1 VGGDVVANCKS
12 ELKKPLR
19 FESDVEMNHEDHQYG
34 EIGQQRAG
42 AGTGIGNLM
51 WLLAEML
58 RVPLTIFVSTI
69 EVFTTSMR
77 GIQRTTDQVIDTTV
91 GGMIQGPGQNL
102 SRVTPPGD
110 LYETRKHDTLT
121 MGVELKDQQQKE
133 QSEMEDRDIDLRGDD
148 LKLVE
153 YDIWF
158 TKADLHASLD
168 NDRDVIAYSTT
179 TGDYKGIRISK
190 FLRELSDRAAE
201 AQRPDGK
208 EPVERPNKWKEN
220 NYPPADFR
228 VDENGNPAENGDY
241 YSGIPLD
248 DIDEFVKVDVRLIS
262 RRPKDEKDESDR
274 LKDINKTLRG
284 TLNVRTVP

>member
-1 VGGDVVANCKS
+1 
-12 ELKKPLR
+12 
-19 FESDVEMNHEDHQYG
+19 MNHEERQHG

-42 AGTGIGNLM
+42 AGTGIGSFM

-58 RVPLTIFVSTI
+58 RFPLTIFVSTI

-77 GIQRTTDQVIDTTV
+77 GIQRSTDRVIDTTV
-91 GGMIQGPGQNL
+91 GGMIQSPAQNV
-102 SRVTPPGD
+102 SRATPPGD
-110 LYETRKHDTLT
+110 IYETRKQDTLT
-121 MGVELKDQQQKE
+121 TSVELKDQQQKE
-133 QSEMEDRDIDLRGDD
+133 QSEMEDIDLRGDD

-179 TGDYKGIRISK
+179 LGDYKGVRITK
-190 FLRELSDRAAE
+190 FFNEVKDVAE
-201 AQRPDGK
+201 EARKKTDEGK
-208 EPVERPNKWKEN
+208 EVEEELFKRPKKWLEN
-220 NYPPADFR
+220 DYPPARFR
-228 VDENGNPAENGDY
+228 VDATGKQDNEGKY
-241 YSGIPLD
+241 YKGIPQD
-248 DIDEFVKVDVRLIS
+248 DVDEYVKVDVRLIS

-284 TLNVRTVP
+284 TLNVRTVT